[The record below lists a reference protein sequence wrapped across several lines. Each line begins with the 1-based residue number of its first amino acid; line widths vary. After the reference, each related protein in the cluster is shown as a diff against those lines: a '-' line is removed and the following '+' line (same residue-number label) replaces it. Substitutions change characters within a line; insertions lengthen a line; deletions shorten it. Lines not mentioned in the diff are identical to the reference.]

1 MTTPISIQV
10 QTILDNNVVGDLK
23 QAISK
28 RKCLNTSN
36 MVFIYI
42 FHVVQTAGI
51 LITTV
56 GAGYSDKN
64 LVWVGAGLNALA
76 TLIHVYENINNG
88 MSKRLLSDIKS
99 IKAGTYIDEGEL
111 VEAEASKVNSVAEPQ
126 KQNGSGNVSVNGGAP
141 EISQEV

>member
-1 MTTPISIQV
+1 MTTSISVQV
-10 QTILDNNVVGDLK
+10 QNILDNNVVGDLK
-23 QAISK
+23 NAIAK

-36 MVFIYI
+36 MVFVYI

-51 LITTV
+51 LVTTV
-56 GAGYSDKN
+56 GAGYNDKK

-99 IKAGTYIDEGEL
+99 IKAGTYVDEGEL
-111 VEAEASKVNSVAEPQ
+111 VSPKEEVIPE
-126 KQNGSGNVSVNGGAP
+126 KQNGNGNVSVNNAAP

>member
-1 MTTPISIQV
+1 MATSISVQV
-10 QTILDNNVVGDLK
+10 QNILDNNVVGDLK
-23 QAISK
+23 NAIAK

-36 MVFIYI
+36 MVFVYI

-51 LITTV
+51 LVTTV
-56 GAGYSDKN
+56 GAGYNDKK

-111 VEAEASKVNSVAEPQ
+111 IELKENSVAEPQ